1 MKKMIN
7 NVHLEGWLYEHNLEL
22 KTSGAN
28 SKNPGTEYITGT
40 VSIATDPEMTTI
52 VPIHYTYIT
61 ATTKNGAANP
71 QFITLKGILDG
82 TIKTAMGSS
91 K

>member
-40 VSIATDPEMTTI
+40 VSIAT
-52 VPIHYTYIT
+52 V
-61 ATTKNGAANP
+61 
-71 QFITLKGILDG
+71 
-82 TIKTAMGSS
+82 GSLCD
-91 K
+91 KVCE